1 VASGTQNGR
10 KAESRNV
17 NGEKQQSLLKVFAL
31 PIPDSRIIFRR
42 EDVRN
47 SFEGLVRALDK
58 AVNSIGGGIESVNK
72 LAKVSVFSGRRK
84 DTLSQ
89 SA

>member
-31 PIPDSRIIFRR
+31 PIPDSRIIYRR
-42 EDVRN
+42 EEMRD
-47 SFEGLVRALDK
+47 SFEALVRALDK
-58 AVNSIGGGIESVNK
+58 AVNGIGSGIKSVNK
-72 LAKVSVFSGRRK
+72 LAKVGVFAGRRK